1 MTSLPEP
8 AATSMDNAH
17 RTDRQPYR
25 IPRYT
30 MMKSVPLERVRG
42 HRGRPQSLIPIIIIT
57 TFHRSAYIGVSR
69 LLPGQDGAFISILP
83 SVGKRRSC
91 RRSESSCVI
100 FSPSCLF
107 CCRRIENALFLYQS
121 VRELFTNIVTPAAA
135 DPGMFDLE
143 TDSDWVLIT
152 DPHQNQPS
160 SLIKDCSKRAPN
172 RRHLP
177 RWRHRQ
183 LQHLSRV

>member
-1 MTSLPEP
+1 M
-8 AATSMDNAH
+8 
-17 RTDRQPYR
+17 
-25 IPRYT
+25 
-30 MMKSVPLERVRG
+30 
-42 HRGRPQSLIPIIIIT
+42 
-57 TFHRSAYIGVSR
+57 SR

-172 RRHLP
+172 RRTCRDGGIASFSTCRASNSVMTGVVPPLFMVFNSFEARGGFRCREECFMRSFRP
-177 RWRHRQ
+177 TNR
-183 LQHLSRV
+183 LAVF